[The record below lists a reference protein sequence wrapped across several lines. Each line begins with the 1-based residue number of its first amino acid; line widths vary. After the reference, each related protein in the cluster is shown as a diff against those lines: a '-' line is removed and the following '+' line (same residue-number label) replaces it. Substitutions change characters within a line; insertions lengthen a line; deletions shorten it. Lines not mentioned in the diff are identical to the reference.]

1 MYEFNKQIEGQKEC
15 FDLFVEWLK
24 RRKSIIEV
32 TIASKEDDKN
42 GTDLFVKTENG
53 DTFRIQVKVDHKT
66 DNTGNIVFE
75 TISQAYANKNSVIGA
90 EFNMVNVDYIFFI
103 LSKSGRILGYKF
115 TPLLEYVIDNYKTFE
130 NFQADNFGYKTLGI
144 KIPVSKIK
152 HLITHKGNLSEANKE
167 IV

>member
-1 MYEFNKQIEGQKEC
+1 MMYDFNEQIKGQQEY
-15 FDLFVEWLK
+15 FNQFIEWLK
-24 RRKSIIEV
+24 KRKSIIEV
-32 TIASKEDDKN
+32 NIASKEEDKK

-53 DTFRIQVKVDHKT
+53 DTFRVQVKVDHKA

-90 EFNMVNVDYIFFI
+90 EFNMADVDYIFFI

-115 TPLLEYVIDNYKTFE
+115 ALLLEFVIDNYKTFE
-130 NFQADNFGYKTLGI
+130 NFQADNFGYKTLGV
-144 KIPVSKIK
+144 KVPVSQIK
-152 HLITHKGNLSEANKE
+152 HLITHKGNLSEAS